1 MSDDCRDVVRRLHEY
16 LDGECGEDLE
26 ATIRAHLADCPPCWD
41 RADFEM
47 EVRRVVASQCREK
60 APAALVQRVLA
71 ELRLED
77 PGRTGGESG
86 S

>member
-1 MSDDCRDVVRRLHEY
+1 MMSEECRDALRRLNEY

-47 EVRRVVASQCREK
+47 EVRKLVARRCREK
-60 APAALVQRVLA
+60 APAELVDRVLT
-71 ELRLED
+71 ELRLHGPRRD
-77 PGRTGGESG
+77 G
-86 S
+86 